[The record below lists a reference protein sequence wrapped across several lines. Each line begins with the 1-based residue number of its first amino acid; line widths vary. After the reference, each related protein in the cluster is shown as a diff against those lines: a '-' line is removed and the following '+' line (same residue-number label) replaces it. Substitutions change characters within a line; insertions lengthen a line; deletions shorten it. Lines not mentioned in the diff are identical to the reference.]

1 MLLLTVKGGKLK
13 RSISEKKVTAAVYAR
28 LSRDDD
34 LDGESNSIRNQ
45 KQKCAEVATSL
56 GYTDIL
62 YYVDDGI
69 SGMVEQRPAFQ
80 KLITDIKSG
89 KIGAVI
95 CKDQSRLSRD
105 IVVAHKFIELCVDF
119 EDVRLV
125 AVADGFDSYQ
135 RVERAFIGFRSVMNE
150 SYAEDISKKC
160 RMAIQTKGTNGAPIG
175 KPPYGY
181 MANPDIKPGLPH
193 WIVDDDAA
201 YIVQRIFSRYLDGK
215 GTAQIAADLEVEG
228 VLTPMNYAISKGIN
242 KGGKCSERPS
252 KWNSTTILKIL
263 GLREYCGDI
272 INFKTYTKSYRNKKK
287 YKNDNPV
294 VFKDVHEPIISR
306 EQWEKV
312 QAIRRTI
319 KKRKTRD
326 GERNIFSGILFC
338 NDCGNKLGYHF
349 NQTNP
354 DIKYFNCSAYNKRH
368 RECEKSHYVRADFL
382 EKVVLGE
389 FQRLTKFVSKYSDSF
404 EKAVRGFAKDK
415 TEFEV
420 KRREKDLKAAQGR
433 SSDID
438 IIIQKLY
445 EDKVG
450 GLISNERFTKLSTQ
464 YEQEQTALAEKV
476 STLQVEIQ
484 QEAERAQE
492 TDVFLAA
499 VKKYS
504 RISKL
509 TQQMLYDL
517 VDRIEIHQAQK
528 IDGITVQHIDI
539 YYHCIGSIEIPDILP
554 IPETDVQISTRQGIT
569 LKYGTK

>member
-1 MLLLTVKGGKLK
+1 MK
-13 RSISEKKVTAAVYAR
+13 RSISKKETAAVYAR

-56 GYTDIL
+56 GYANIL

-80 KLITDIKSG
+80 KLIKDIKSG
-89 KIGAVI
+89 IVSAVI

-105 IVVAHKFIELCVDF
+105 IIVAQKFIELCVDF

-160 RMAIQTKGTNGAPIG
+160 RMAIQTKGKTGTPIG
-175 KPPYGY
+175 RPPYGY
-181 MANPDIKPGLPH
+181 MTNPNAKSDLPY
-193 WIVDDDAA
+193 WIVDDEAA
-201 YIVQRIFSRYLDGK
+201 YIVQRIFNAYLDGK
-215 GTAQIAADLEVEG
+215 GTAQIATDLEREG
-228 VLTPMNYAISKGIN
+228 VLTPMNYVISKGL
-242 KGGKCSERPS
+242 KRGGKRNEKPS
-252 KWNSTTILKIL
+252 NWHSTTIIKIL
-263 GLREYCGDI
+263 GLQEYCGDL
-272 INFKTYTKSYRNKKK
+272 INFKTYTKSYRNKKQ
-287 YKNDNPV
+287 YKNDNPM

-306 EQWEKV
+306 EKWEQV
-312 QAIRRTI
+312 QEIRRKI
-319 KKRKTRD
+319 KKRMTID
-326 GERNIFSGILFC
+326 GERNIFSGLLVC
-338 NDCGNKLGYHF
+338 KDCGNKLGYHF
-349 NQTNP
+349 NQKNP
-354 DIKYFNCSAYNKRH
+354 DIKYFNCSTYNKRH
-368 RECEKSHYVRADFL
+368 RECPKSHYVRADFL

-389 FQRLTKFVSKYSDSF
+389 FQRLAKFVSKYSDSF

-415 TEFEV
+415 TELEV

-433 SSDID
+433 SNDID

-450 GLISNERFTKLSTQ
+450 ALISDERFAKLSTQ
-464 YEQEQTALAEKV
+464 YEQEQTTLADKI
-476 STLQVEIQ
+476 SALQVEIQ

-499 VKKYS
+499 VKKHS
-504 RISKL
+504 RIRKL

-517 VDRIEIHQAQK
+517 VDRIEVHHAQK
-528 IDGITVQHIDI
+528 VDGITVQHIDI

-554 IPETDVQISTRQGIT
+554 IPETDVQINTRQGIT
-569 LKYGTK
+569 LKYSTK

>member
-1 MLLLTVKGGKLK
+1 LK
-13 RSISEKKVTAAVYAR
+13 RSISKKETAAVYAR

-56 GYTDIL
+56 GYVNIL

-80 KLITDIKSG
+80 KLIQDIKNG
-89 KIGAVI
+89 IVGAVI

-119 EDVRLV
+119 EDVRLI
-125 AVADGFDSYQ
+125 AIADGFDSYQ

-160 RMAIQTKGTNGAPIG
+160 RMAIQTKGMIGAPIG
-175 KPPYGY
+175 RPPYGY
-181 MANPDIKPGLPH
+181 MTNHNAKSDLPY
-193 WIVDDDAA
+193 WIVDDEAA
-201 YIVQRIFSRYLDGK
+201 YIVKRIFNGYLDGK
-215 GTAQIAADLEVEG
+215 GTAQIAADLEGEG
-228 VLTPMNYAISKGIN
+228 VLTPMNYAVSKGIK
-242 KGGKCSERPS
+242 KGGKRNEKSS
-252 KWNSTTILKIL
+252 KWHSTTIIKIL
-263 GLREYCGDI
+263 GLQEYCGDI
-272 INFKTYTKSYRNKKK
+272 INFKTYTRSYRNKKQ

-312 QAIRRTI
+312 QVIRRKI
-319 KKRKTRD
+319 KKRKTLD
-326 GERNIFSGILFC
+326 GERNIFSGLLIC
-338 NDCGNKLGYHF
+338 KDCGNKLGYHF
-349 NQTNP
+349 NQKNP

-368 RECEKSHYVRADFL
+368 RECPKSHYIRADFL

-389 FQRLTKFVSKYSDSF
+389 FRRLTKFVSKYSDSF

-415 TEFEV
+415 TELEV

-433 SSDID
+433 SNDID
-438 IIIQKLY
+438 TIIQKLY
-445 EDKVG
+445 EDKVV
-450 GLISNERFTKLSTQ
+450 GLISDERFTKLSAQ
-464 YEQEQTALAEKV
+464 YEQEQATLSEKIG
-476 STLQVEIQ
+476 TLRAEIQ
-484 QEAERAQE
+484 QEAERAQK
-492 TDVFLAA
+492 TDVFIAA

-504 RISKL
+504 RIRKL

-517 VDRIEIHQAQK
+517 VDRIEVHHAQK
-528 IDGITVQHIDI
+528 VEGITVQHISI
-539 YYHCIGSIEIPDILP
+539 YYHCVGSIEIPDILP
-554 IPETDVQISTRQGIT
+554 IPETDVQIDTRQGIT

>member
-1 MLLLTVKGGKLK
+1 MK

-34 LDGESNSIRNQ
+34 FDGESNSIRNQ

-56 GYTDIL
+56 GYTNIL

-69 SGMVEQRPAFQ
+69 SGMVEQRPSFQ
-80 KLITDIKSG
+80 RLIRDIKSG

-95 CKDQSRLSRD
+95 SKDQSRLSRD

-125 AVADGFDSYQ
+125 AIADGFDSYQ

-160 RMAIQTKGTNGAPIG
+160 RMAIQTKGKTGAPIG
-175 KPPYGY
+175 RPPYGY
-181 MANPDIKPGLPH
+181 MSNPKVKPGSGLPY
-193 WIVDDDAA
+193 WIVDDEAA
-201 YIVQRIFSRYLDGK
+201 NIVRRIFNSYLDGK
-215 GTAQIAADLEVEG
+215 GTAQIAVDLERKG
-228 VLTPMNYAISKGIN
+228 VLTPMNYAISKGI
-242 KGGKCSERPS
+242 KRGGTRNEKPS
-252 KWNSTTILKIL
+252 KWHSTTIIKIL
-263 GLREYCGDI
+263 GMQEYCGDL
-272 INFKTYTKSYRNKKK
+272 INFKTYTKSYRNKKQ

-294 VFKDVHEPIISR
+294 VFKDVHEPIIDR
-306 EQWEKV
+306 EKWEQV
-312 QAIRRTI
+312 QEIRRKI
-319 KKRKTRD
+319 KKRKTID
-326 GERNIFSGILFC
+326 GERNIFSGLLIC
-338 NDCGNKLGYHF
+338 KDCGNKLGYHF
-349 NQTNP
+349 NQKNH
-354 DIKYFNCSAYNKRH
+354 DIKYFNCSAYNKR
-368 RECEKSHYVRADFL
+368 RECPKSHYVRADFL

-389 FQRLTKFVSKYSDSF
+389 FRRLTKFVSKYSDSF

-415 TEFEV
+415 TELEV
-420 KRREKDLKAAQGR
+420 KRREKDLKTAQGR
-433 SSDID
+433 SNDID
-438 IIIQKLY
+438 VIIQKLY

-450 GLISNERFTKLSTQ
+450 CLISDERFAKLSTQ
-464 YEQEQTALAEKV
+464 YEQEQTELAKKI
-476 STLQVEIQ
+476 SALQVEIHK
-484 QEAERAQE
+484 EAERAQE
-492 TDVFLAA
+492 TDVFIAA

-504 RISKL
+504 RIRKL

-517 VDRIEIHQAQK
+517 VDRIEVHHAQK

-554 IPETDVQISTRQGIT
+554 IPETDVQINTRQGIT

>member
-1 MLLLTVKGGKLK
+1 MK

-34 LDGESNSIRNQ
+34 LDGESNSIKNQ
-45 KQKCAEVATSL
+45 KQKCAEVATSM
-56 GYTDIL
+56 GYANIL

-80 KLITDIKSG
+80 KLIRDIKSG
-89 KIGAVI
+89 IVGAVI

-125 AVADGFDSYQ
+125 AIADGFDSYQ

-160 RMAIQTKGTNGAPIG
+160 RMAIQTKGMTGAPIG

-181 MANPDIKPGLPH
+181 MANPDAKPDSPY
-193 WIVDDDAA
+193 WIVDDEAA
-201 YIVQRIFSRYLDGK
+201 YIVQRIFNSYLDGK
-215 GTAQIAADLEVEG
+215 GTAQIAADLEDEG
-228 VLTPMNYAISKGIN
+228 VLTPMNYAISKGIK
-242 KGGKCSERPS
+242 KGGKRNEKSS
-252 KWNSTTILKIL
+252 KWHSTTIIKIL
-263 GLREYCGDI
+263 GLQEYCGDL
-272 INFKTYTKSYRNKKK
+272 INFKTYTKSYRNKKQ

-294 VFKDVHEPIISR
+294 VFKDVHEPVISR
-306 EQWEKV
+306 EKWERV
-312 QAIRRTI
+312 QAIRRKI
-319 KKRKTRD
+319 KKRKTID
-326 GERNIFSGILFC
+326 GERNIFSGLLVC
-338 NDCGNKLGYHF
+338 KDCGNKLGYHF
-349 NQTNP
+349 NQKNP

-368 RECEKSHYVRADFL
+368 RECAKSHYVRADFL

-389 FQRLTKFVSKYSDSF
+389 FRRLTKFVGKYSDSF

-415 TEFEV
+415 TELEV
-420 KRREKDLKAAQGR
+420 KRREKDLKAAQSR
-433 SSDID
+433 SNDID
-438 IIIQKLY
+438 IIIRKLY

-450 GLISNERFTKLSTQ
+450 GLISDERFAKLSAQ
-464 YEQEQTALAEKV
+464 YEQEQAALSEKI
-476 STLQVEIQ
+476 STLQAEIQ

-492 TDVFLAA
+492 TNVFIAA

-504 RISKL
+504 RIRKL

-517 VDRIEIHQAQK
+517 VDRIEVHHAQK
-528 IDGITVQHIDI
+528 IDGITVQHINI